1 MPAAAGDPAKGEGFA
16 EISRQ
21 VLDAAVITKGNIVT
35 FDANGFAIQGTTT
48 ENPNITG
55 RGVALETKT
64 GTPAGGT
71 KIRLQVSGFVYV
83 LAGAAIKPNARLQ
96 VDATAGRVGPATA
109 GTAAGTEQN
118 KHLDAE
124 YISHENE
131 EEDATDAADGDIIM
145 VRLR

>member
-1 MPAAAGDPAKGEGFA
+1 MAVAGQIAKTEGFA
-16 EISRQ
+16 EISRG
-21 VLDAAVITKGNIVT
+21 VKASTTITKGEIVA
-35 FDANGFAIQGTTT
+35 FDANGFALVATTT

-64 GTPAGGT
+64 GTSDGAI
-71 KIRLQVSGFVYV
+71 KIRLCVSGFVYV
-83 LAGAAIKPNARLQ
+83 LAGAAIKPNVRLQ
-96 VDATAGRVGPATA
+96 VDATAGRVGPATV

-131 EEDATDAADGDIIM
+131 ERDATDAADNDIIM